1 MTLLPSHVFMQVGWS
16 GSPPG
21 LGAAYSPCISHGPAA
36 ITVVM
41 ESYSPTVETWL
52 LRSIYYPEWEALR
65 GEVRRRQRRQ
75 GGSGAFLHVVLV
87 ESPQWLALL

>member
-36 ITVVM
+36 ITIVM

-52 LRSIYYPEWEALR
+52 LRSIFYPEWEALR
-65 GEVRRRQRRQ
+65 GGEGLEER
-75 GGSGAFLHVVLV
+75 
-87 ESPQWLALL
+87 

>member
-1 MTLLPSHVFMQVGWS
+1 MALLLSHVFIQVGWS

-41 ESYSPTVETWL
+41 ESYSPTVETCR
-52 LRSIYYPEWEALR
+52 LRRISYPEWEALR
-65 GEVRRRQRRQ
+65 GGEGWGERYE
-75 GGSGAFLHVVLV
+75 GGREDKEAVGPSCM
-87 ESPQWLALL
+87 SS